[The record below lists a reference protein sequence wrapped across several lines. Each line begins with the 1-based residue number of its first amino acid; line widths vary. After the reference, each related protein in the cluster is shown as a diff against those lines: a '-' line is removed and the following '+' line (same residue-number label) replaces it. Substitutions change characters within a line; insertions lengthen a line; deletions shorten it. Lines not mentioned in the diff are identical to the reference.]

1 MKKIVLVL
9 LVVMMAVGTAFA
21 AGVAIDADKDGNTE
35 YERHDLHPYG
45 GKGYLELRNNNWVI
59 YWDNGQIYDI
69 PDDQAMAMR
78 EMM

>member
-45 GKGYLELRNNNWVI
+45 GKGVLVKEFNGWVI
-59 YWDNGQIYDI
+59 YWHNGTMK
-69 PDDQAMAMR
+69 PVEDDFAMAWV